1 MSNLDVL
8 YVNIMEA
15 RNFITAREMLTHSN
29 WIHTTLNLEPRYE
42 KPPLPTWLTAMA
54 MWVFG
59 KNNLYGLRLPA
70 VISVIV
76 LVFASFKL
84 MTLIVKN
91 NYHAFVSSLVLAT
104 SFYIVFSGRNAQW
117 DIFAHSFMMISI
129 LLIYKTLKNDL
140 PQYQNA
146 LLAGFFMGLSILS
159 KGPVSLYA
167 LFLPFIFSYAYIYR
181 FKGFYKQLKPTILAL
196 ILALTIGSCWAI
208 YIYITDAHS
217 VRTIAAKETLA
228 WSNRNVRS
236 WYYYWNF
243 FIQSGMWSVFALI
256 GLLYPFMKKR
266 VANLKAYQFTLIWT
280 LSTVVLLSLIPEKK
294 SRYLLPVLI
303 PLAFNTSFYVH
314 YIITKAKDLPKLD
327 KILAIFGFGLFAF
340 LCFIIPVFVFVK
352 LPNLLESHPLYFW
365 LTTIALFSIGLFFI
379 RSLWQSNFKKSF
391 YLSITMMCS
400 LMLFSLPLLKGFYNN
415 AQFNNLSHLKID
427 SQTKDVPLFV
437 KGYIAPE
444 LLWEFGEPIDTFKD
458 FNEITGLNK
467 FGVITQ
473 DSLSYDILKNFNIN
487 LKQRIDINYI
497 VTQTGKG
504 NNRLITQFYL
514 LEKKQDSIAY

>member
-1 MSNLDVL
+1 M
-8 YVNIMEA
+8 
-15 RNFITAREMLTHSN
+15 
-29 WIHTTLNLEPRYE
+29 
-42 KPPLPTWLTAMA
+42 
-54 MWVFG
+54 
-59 KNNLYGLRLPA
+59 
-70 VISVIV
+70 
-76 LVFASFKL
+76 
-84 MTLIVKN
+84 
-91 NYHAFVSSLVLAT
+91 
-104 SFYIVFSGRNAQW
+104 
-117 DIFAHSFMMISI
+117 
-129 LLIYKTLKNDL
+129 
-140 PQYQNA
+140 
-146 LLAGFFMGLSILS
+146 
-159 KGPVSLYA
+159 
-167 LFLPFIFSYAYIYR
+167 
-181 FKGFYKQLKPTILAL
+181 
-196 ILALTIGSCWAI
+196 
-208 YIYITDAHS
+208 
-217 VRTIAAKETLA
+217 
-228 WSNRNVRS
+228 
-236 WYYYWNF
+236 
-243 FIQSGMWSVFALI
+243 
-256 GLLYPFMKKR
+256 
-266 VANLKAYQFTLIWT
+266 
-280 LSTVVLLSLIPEKK
+280 VLLSLIPEKK